1 MTPGEAGGRAAPP
14 GVLASLRG
22 LAGSALAIA
31 QTRLQLLG
39 NELEEQGVRALQL
52 LVLGA
57 VAFFCAAVGI
67 LLLTAW
73 VVIAFW
79 EQHRLLTVAVVA
91 LVYFVGC
98 AAALIALK
106 ARAAAR
112 PKLFAASLAELR
124 RDRDL
129 LGS

>member
-1 MTPGEAGGRAAPP
+1 MRAAPP

-22 LAGSALAIA
+22 LGASAVAIA
-31 QTRLQLLG
+31 RTRLQLLG
-39 NELEEQGVRALQL
+39 NELEEQGIRGLQM

-57 VAFFCAAVGI
+57 IAFFCAAIGI
-67 LLLTAW
+67 LLVTAW

-79 EQHRLLTVAVVA
+79 EQHRLLTVGLAA

-98 AAALIALK
+98 AGALIALK
-106 ARAAAR
+106 ARAASR

-124 RDRDL
+124 RDRDFL
-129 LGS
+129 QS